1 MSREYDEMEALLR
14 IARDVGIQAQELIE
28 CVQRRLI
35 PLKDNRWDDEA
46 VEAARR
52 VRRLRRL
59 GVNLQGIEVIF
70 HMRRQLIR
78 SQLEAQRLQE
88 EMRRAQQIHEWEI
101 ARLLRQLARDI
112 GE

>member
-1 MSREYDEMEALLR
+1 MSREYDEMEALMR
-14 IARDVGIQAQELIE
+14 VARDVGIQAEELIE

-35 PLKDNRWDDEA
+35 PLGDNRWDDETI
-46 VEAARR
+46 EAARR

-70 HMRRQLIR
+70 HMRQQLILLN
-78 SQLEAQRLQE
+78 SEVERLRE
-88 EMRRAQQIHEWEI
+88 EMRRTQQLHEREI
-101 ARLLRQLARDI
+101 ARLLRQLAREI